1 MSRELYLECASGISG
16 DMFTAALL
24 DLGADQDVLRKALD
38 SLRLPGYL
46 SLIHISLQK
55 RECGQQGEADAAA
68 VEYGRVCDGCF
79 AECSSFSAPCKAE

>member
-38 SLRLPGYL
+38 SLRLPGYRVE
-46 SLIHISLQK
+46 ISRVTKSGLAAM
-55 RECGQQGEADAAA
+55 RLFGSSGCGT
-68 VEYGRVCDGCF
+68 
-79 AECSSFSAPCKAE
+79 

>member
-38 SLRLPGYL
+38 SLRLPGYRVE
-46 SLIHISLQK
+46 IS
-55 RECGQQGEADAAA
+55 
-68 VEYGRVCDGCF
+68 RVTKSGL
-79 AECSSFSAPCKAE
+79 AKLGKLAQTSTLRAKP